1 MAVAARTPASPET
14 QEQRAAFGRAIDFWM
29 RKNGFS
35 QQSPHDWAKANEW
48 VMTGDD
54 FLWRRTRLGLVMS
67 KAEAVAID
75 CYIQAQDKI

>member
-1 MAVAARTPASPET
+1 DLGTDFGHSVTAAEL
-14 QEQRAAFGRAIDFWM
+14 
-29 RKNGFS
+29 
-35 QQSPHDWAKANEW
+35 DWAKANEW

-75 CYIQAQDKI
+75 SYIRRDADSAPRPAASGG